1 MIKKIS
7 ADNASFKTVE
17 FHSGFNVILA
27 DRVDSST
34 DKDSRNGVGK
44 SSLIDVIHFCL
55 GSSPGPNKGLRI
67 EELLDWTFQMDITL
81 KGKEFHIERNTKKWQ
96 IVIIKG
102 DFSEWSIQPEYDPN
116 LKKFTLKNEVWNAIL
131 GQLMFDIPVAWETQK
146 FVPSFRSM
154 ISYFIRK
161 GVSSFQV
168 PFKQHPQQKEWD
180 IQVNNAFLLG
190 LNSEYP
196 SQLQLIKDKGKALR
210 ELKKAAEDGLLTDY
224 FGTMGE
230 LEAERVRLE
239 EVISETSERLK
250 SFNVHPEYY
259 EIQKTANRYT
269 KEIQSLLNEININQ
283 QLLDRYQDS
292 LGSETDVSTNYIE
305 QVYKE
310 AGLQFSIELID
321 DISKVKDFHA
331 EVIKNRKNYLGTEI
345 EKLSNSITADKKKV
359 EELSDK
365 RAELLKILDSH
376 GALDEHHKLTSWCTE
391 NQKAYNEIINR
402 VASLRKFEEGKGKL
416 KIEKTELVA
425 KMRADYL
432 ERQEVISKSIRI
444 FNQNSQALYNEP
456 GVLAIN
462 IRDKGYDFDID
473 IKRSRSQGIG
483 YMKTFCYDMTLSMLR
498 SESPDS
504 PGILIHD
511 STIFDGVDERQVAK
525 ALQLVYKQSGE
536 NKFQYICTLNSD
548 IIPYD
553 DFPTEFKK
561 QFDSSIAVRFTDATE
576 DGGLFGKRF

>member
-7 ADNASFKTVE
+7 ANKASFKTVE
-17 FHSGFNVILA
+17 FHTGFNIILA
-27 DRVDSST
+27 DRVDNST

-44 SSLIDVIHFCL
+44 SSLIDIIHFCL

-81 KGKEFHIERNTKKWQ
+81 KGKDFKVERNTKNWQ
-96 IVIIKG
+96 VVVVEG
-102 DFSEWSIQPEYDPN
+102 DFSEWPIQPEYDPN
-116 LKKFTLKNEVWNAIL
+116 LKKFTLKNQVWNAIL
-131 GQLMFDIPVAWETQK
+131 GQLMFNIPVEWETQK

-161 GVSSFQV
+161 GVSSFQD

-180 IQVNNAFLLG
+180 IQVNNAYLIG

-196 SQLQLIKDKGKALR
+196 SQLQLIKDKEKALR
-210 ELKKAAEDGLLTDY
+210 ELKKAAEEGLLTDY

-239 EVISETSERLK
+239 EIISETSDRLK

-259 EIQKTANRYT
+259 EIQKQANQYT
-269 KEIQSLLNEININQ
+269 SDIQKLLNEININQ
-283 QLLDRYQDS
+283 QLLNGYQDS
-292 LGSETDVSTNYIE
+292 LGSETDVSTDYIE

-310 AGLQFSIELID
+310 AGLQFPTELID

-331 EVIKNRKNYLGTEI
+331 EVVKNRKNYLSSEV
-345 EKLSNSITADKKKV
+345 EKLSSSITNDKKRV
-359 EELSDK
+359 EEISNK
-365 RAELLKILDSH
+365 RADLLKILDSH
-376 GALDEHHKLTSWCTE
+376 GALDEHHKLNSWYAE

-402 VASLRKFEEGKGKL
+402 IENLRKFEEGKGKL

-432 ERQEVISKSIRI
+432 ERQEVISKSIRT

-456 GVLAIN
+456 GVLSIN
-462 IRDKGYDFDID
+462 IKDKGYDFDID

-498 SESPDS
+498 SETPDS

-525 ALQLVYKQSGE
+525 ALQLAYRQSNE
-536 NKFQYICTLNSD
+536 NGFQYICALNSD
-548 IIPYD
+548 IIPYNDFQD
-553 DFPTEFKK
+553 DFKK
-561 QFDSSIAVRFTDATE
+561 QFDSSIAIRFTDATE

>member
-7 ADNASFKTVE
+7 ANKPSFKTVE
-17 FHSGFNVILA
+17 FHTGFNVILA
-27 DRVDSST
+27 DRVDNST

-55 GSSPGPNKGLRI
+55 GSYPGPNKGLRI

-81 KGKEFHIERNTKKWQ
+81 KGKEFHIERNTKNWQ
-96 IVIIKG
+96 IVVVEG
-102 DFSEWSIQPEYDPN
+102 DFSEWPIQPEYDPN
-116 LKKFTLKNEVWNAIL
+116 LKKFILKNQVWNAIL
-131 GQLMFDIPVAWETQK
+131 GQLMFNIPVEWEGQK

-161 GVSSFQV
+161 GVSSFQD

-180 IQVNNAFLLG
+180 IQVNNAYLIG

-196 SQLQLIKDKGKALR
+196 SQLQLIKDKDKALR
-210 ELKKAAEDGLLTDY
+210 ELKKAAEEGLLTDY

-239 EVISETSERLK
+239 EIISETSERLK

-259 EIQKTANRYT
+259 EIQKQANQYT
-269 KEIQSLLNEININQ
+269 SDIQKLLNEININQ
-283 QLLDRYQDS
+283 QLLNGYQDS
-292 LGSETDVSTNYIE
+292 LGSETDVSTDYIE
-305 QVYKE
+305 QFYKE
-310 AGLQFSIELID
+310 AGLQFSTQLID

-331 EVIKNRKNYLGTEI
+331 EVIKNRKNYLSSEV
-345 EKLSNSITADKKKV
+345 EKLSSSIANDKKRV
-359 EELSDK
+359 EEISNK

-376 GALDEHHKLTSWCTE
+376 GALDEHHKLNSWYAE
-391 NQKAYNEIINR
+391 NQKAYNEIIIRIEN
-402 VASLRKFEEGKGKL
+402 LRKFEEGKGKL

-425 KMRADYL
+425 KMRSDYL

-456 GVLAIN
+456 GVLSIN
-462 IRDKGYDFDID
+462 IKDKGYDFDID

-498 SESPDS
+498 SETPDS

-525 ALQLVYKQSGE
+525 ALQLAYRKSNE
-536 NKFQYICTLNSD
+536 NGFQYICTLNSD
-548 IIPYD
+548 IIPYN
-553 DFPTEFKK
+553 DFQDEFKE
-561 QFDSSIAVRFTDATE
+561 QFDSFIAIRFTDATE